1 MQKLPPAPR
10 AGRGAGG
17 RGRLGRRRHDSA
29 PEVYAVTTARTGQ
42 HDDVNKRAR
51 RYMVSM
57 TIRLVCLV
65 LAFVFFGSWEAWVFA
80 AGAVVLPYVAVIM
93 ANSGRER
100 PASPP
105 TAMMSP
111 EASRAGQGAPQPQPV
126 RSIGA
131 VPPRTTPAPDPWADP
146 RTAPRPAGPARAP
159 RTGGAGSWQH
169 SYAPPGE
176 HTTRTAR
183 AS

>member
-10 AGRGAGG
+10 AGRGAGR

-42 HDDVNKRAR
+42 HDDVGKRAR
-51 RYMVSM
+51 NYMVSM

-65 LAFVFFGSWEAWVFA
+65 LAFVFFGTWEAWVFA

-100 PASPP
+100 AASPP

-111 EASRAGQGAPQPQPV
+111 GASRPSGDAPQPPSRA

-131 VPPRTTPAPDPWADP
+131 VPARTTPAPDPWADP
-146 RTAPRPAGPARAP
+146 RTARGPGTGQRRPGGPDA
-159 RTGGAGSWQH
+159 SWQH
-169 SYAPPGE
+169 SYSPPGE
-176 HTTRTAR
+176 RAARTAR

>member
-17 RGRLGRRRHDSA
+17 RGRSRRRGSA

-42 HDDVNKRAR
+42 HDDVGKRAR
-51 RYMVSM
+51 NYMISM

-65 LAFVFFGSWEAWVFA
+65 LAFVFFGTWEAWVFA
-80 AGAVVLPYVAVIM
+80 AGAVVLPYVAVVM

-100 PASPP
+100 AAAPP

-111 EASRAGQGAPQPQPV
+111 QTSGPGAGAPQAPAPV

-131 VPPRTTPAPDPWADP
+131 VPARTTPAPDPWADP
-146 RTAPRPAGPARAP
+146 RTAPRP
-159 RTGGAGSWQH
+159 TGGQRRPGGPDTSWQH
-169 SYAPPGE
+169 SYAPPAE
-176 HTTRTAR
+176 RTAHTAR